1 MNTTNIL
8 SIAEAVQAL
17 RQGQVIIYPTETFYA
32 IGGDAFHAEAVK
44 SVFTIKQRS
53 AYFPLPLIVPHK
65 EAVNTLAAF
74 IPETAVRLM
83 ELFWPG
89 PLTLLLPARQDVPSF
104 IVSGSEYVAVRW
116 SPHEVVQRLAEE
128 SGCVLTA
135 SSANISGFP
144 PASHPSDISADL
156 VAACAGIV
164 VDQPFPQG
172 GAPSTVVRIES
183 VRGREK
189 IAIRRA
195 GAITKKQ
202 LADAGFT
209 VL

>member
-83 ELFWPG
+83 EPKKRLCV
-89 PLTLLLPARQDVPSF
+89 PLKRDLTGLRS
-104 IVSGSEYVAVRW
+104 I
-116 SPHEVVQRLAEE
+116 QR
-128 SGCVLTA
+128 TA
-135 SSANISGFP
+135 FYSINS
-144 PASHPSDISADL
+144 
-156 VAACAGIV
+156 
-164 VDQPFPQG
+164 
-172 GAPSTVVRIES
+172 
-183 VRGREK
+183 
-189 IAIRRA
+189 IR
-195 GAITKKQ
+195 
-202 LADAGFT
+202 L
-209 VL
+209 